1 MDLRIGPGICQ
12 ELNQES
18 LPWLF
23 IVISDHLK
31 DIYSLLN
38 TVCYLGLPPSIFFS
52 ACTLEFPTNL
62 IDWTIMKLVVHGISE
77 SINNLSFT
85 ASIQ

>member
-38 TVCYLGLPPSIFFS
+38 TVCYLGLPPSIFFF
-52 ACTLEFPTNL
+52 CLHP
-62 IDWTIMKLVVHGISE
+62 
-77 SINNLSFT
+77 
-85 ASIQ
+85 

>member
-18 LPWLF
+18 LLWLF

-31 DIYSLLN
+31 DIYPLLN
-38 TVCYLGLPPSIFFS
+38 TVCYLGLSPLNFFF
-52 ACTLEFPTNL
+52 CLHP
-62 IDWTIMKLVVHGISE
+62 
-77 SINNLSFT
+77 
-85 ASIQ
+85 